1 MKRVLSVQQTSNY
14 FHFCCSST
22 IKIIV
27 PVQWYFVPKSKLNLV
42 KCTKCLKLR
51 VVTWFSVKHYQ
62 LFKISLIV
70 WGQIIIIIIII
81 MIVIIIMT
89 IIIILPT
96 FSIVVGTSVLLF
108 RKTTNQIKQN
118 QVKSMLVFELR
129 KEVISY
135 CNTKRKT

>member
-1 MKRVLSVQQTSNY
+1 MGYAAAPRVAFIVYGIQT
-14 FHFCCSST
+14 FFT
-22 IKIIV
+22 A
-27 PVQWYFVPKSKLNLV
+27 
-42 KCTKCLKLR
+42 
-51 VVTWFSVKHYQ
+51 
-62 LFKISLIV
+62 
-70 WGQIIIIIIII
+70 
-81 MIVIIIMT
+81 IIIMT

>member
-1 MKRVLSVQQTSNY
+1 
-14 FHFCCSST
+14 
-22 IKIIV
+22 
-27 PVQWYFVPKSKLNLV
+27 
-42 KCTKCLKLR
+42 
-51 VVTWFSVKHYQ
+51 
-62 LFKISLIV
+62 
-70 WGQIIIIIIII
+70 
-81 MIVIIIMT
+81 MT

-135 CNTKRKT
+135 CNTKRKTLWSIEENQQTDD